1 MRTLVTTS
9 LACATAIGTVLG
21 VPPAAAAAPTEITVY
36 VNPSGT
42 ATASAEADTATASA
56 AGAGLAADRA
66 VRTLSDAVRVVKA
79 RGAGVSKATMVLA
92 PGVYSGSID
101 PGADLP
107 ATSLAVKCRNA
118 TLDGKG
124 AAGYAITLR
133 TSRSSVEGCRIKNY
147 TVGGVLA
154 SGSGALSG
162 IVVRKTTFSDLGT
175 KRKKNRGKNGFGAVH
190 LKNVRSA
197 KITGNTFLRLEN
209 SQRYKKRV
217 NGKLEVIDKYGN
229 MHGVYFAVR
238 SSGSKRAYNV
248 VKGNTFDT
256 ISGDPIRM
264 SDGSSYVYASAN
276 KFRNA
281 GSNGMVTYWWF
292 SRDRRCAKHNYAY
305 KNSGRSGYKRP
316 GGSSKTIPHVKSA
329 SGCSGSVKDGAAP
342 R

>member
-1 MRTLVTTS
+1 MMRTLVTAS

-21 VPPAAAAAPTEITVY
+21 VPSAASARTEITVY
-36 VNPSGT
+36 VNPSG
-42 ATASAEADTATASA
+42 AATASA

-66 VRTLSDAVRVVKA
+66 VRTLADAVRVLKA
-79 RGAGVSKATMVLA
+79 RGAGASKATMVLA

-101 PGADLP
+101 PGAELP
-107 ATSLAVKCRNA
+107 ATSLAVKCKNA

-124 AAGYAITLR
+124 ASGYAITLR
-133 TSRSSVEGCRIKNY
+133 TSKSSVEGCKIKNY
-147 TVGGVLA
+147 THGGVLA

-162 IVVRKTTFSDLGT
+162 IVVKKTTFSDLGT
-175 KRKKNRGKNGFGAVH
+175 KRKKNRGRNGYGAVH

-197 KITGNTFLRLEN
+197 KVTGNTFLRLEN
-209 SQRYKKRV
+209 SQRYRKRRPD
-217 NGKLEVIDKYGN
+217 GQWEIIDKYGN
-229 MHGVYFAVR
+229 MHGVYFAVG
-238 SSGSKRAYNV
+238 SSGSKRAYNI
-248 VKGNTFDT
+248 VKDNTFHT

-264 SDGSSYVYASAN
+264 SDGSSYVYASGN
-276 KFRNA
+276 SFRNA

-305 KNSGRSGYKRP
+305 RNSGRSGYKRP

-329 SGCSGSVKDGAAP
+329 SGCSGSVKDGPAP